1 MSEPIIAG
9 IQQVGVGVASA
20 PDAFDW
26 YRRHFGFDVRIF
38 DDVAEAPL
46 MRGYTGG
53 VVQRRRAILAVNMA
67 GGGGL
72 ELWQFLSR
80 TPAAPVTPVALG
92 HPGLFAARLKT
103 PDADAA
109 MRFLRDRGAEIASV
123 TMERDPDGVRHFFV
137 RDPFGNHFD
146 VAEHRERFTN
156 TAHPI
161 GGVYGVMIGV
171 SDADRSVAF
180 YRFVLG
186 FDRVIFDATDRFADL
201 AAVPGGIAMV
211 RRVRLGRSTPPV
223 GPFSALLGAAHVE
236 LVQTLDR
243 FMPRIY
249 DGRFWGDLGFI
260 HVCFDVSGSDA
271 IHARASAA
279 GRPATVDSA
288 GSFDMGEAA
297 GRFSYVED
305 PDGTLVELVE
315 THKVPVLKK
324 LGWYID
330 LRKRPA
336 DRALPK
342 WMVRSLAFNRVRD

>member
-1 MSEPIIAG
+1 MSEPAIAG
-9 IQQVGVGVASA
+9 IQQVGIGVASA
-20 PDAFDW
+20 DEAFDW

-38 DDVAEAPL
+38 DDAADAPL

-72 ELWQFLSR
+72 EIWQFLSR
-80 TPAAPVTPVALG
+80 VPAAPITPVALG
-92 HPGLFAARLKT
+92 HRGLFAARLKT
-103 PDADAA
+103 RDADAA
-109 MRFLRDRGAEIASV
+109 LCFLRDRGAALVSTTIR
-123 TMERDPDGVRHFFV
+123 RDPDGVRHFFA

-146 VAEHRERFTN
+146 VAEHPERFAN

-161 GGVYGVMIGV
+161 GGVQGVMVGV
-171 SDADRSVAF
+171 SDADRSAAF
-180 YRFVLG
+180 YRSVLG
-186 FDRVIFDATDRFADL
+186 FDRVLFDLTDRFTDL
-201 AAVPGGIAMV
+201 ASVPGGTDTV
-211 RRVRLGRSTPPV
+211 RRVRLARSRPPA

-236 LVQTLDR
+236 LVQSLNR
-243 FMPRIY
+243 SMPRIY
-249 DGRFWGDLGFI
+249 DGRYWGDLGLI
-260 HVCFDVSGSDA
+260 HVCFDVRGTDA
-271 IHARASAA
+271 IHAQAFDV

-315 THKVPVLKK
+315 THKVPVLKR

>member
-1 MSEPIIAG
+1 MSDPVVAG
-9 IQQVGVGVASA
+9 IQQVGIGVASA
-20 PDAFDW
+20 PDAFEW

-38 DDVAEAPL
+38 DDAAEAPL

-53 VVQRRRAILAVNMA
+53 VVQRRRAILAINMA

-72 ELWQFLSR
+72 EIWQFVGRS
-80 TPAAPVTPVALG
+80 PAAPATPIALG
-92 HPGLFAARLKT
+92 HLGIFAAQLKT

-109 MRFLRDRGAEIASV
+109 MRVLRGRGVAIAGA
-123 TMERDPDGVRHFFV
+123 TTTRDPDGVPHFFA

-146 VAEHRERFTN
+146 IVEHGERFTN
-156 TAHPI
+156 TTHPI
-161 GGVYGVMIGV
+161 GGVCGVMLGV
-171 SDADRSVAF
+171 SDADRSAAF
-180 YRFVLG
+180 YRAVLG

-201 AAVPGGIAMV
+201 AAVPGGNTLV
-211 RRVRLGRSTPPV
+211 RRVRLARSTPPA
-223 GPFSALLGAAHVE
+223 GPFSALLGTAHIE
-236 LVQTLDR
+236 LVQAVDR
-243 FMPRIY
+243 SMPRIY

-260 HVCFDVSGSDA
+260 HVCFDVRGTDA
-271 IHARASAA
+271 IHARASADA
-279 GRPATVDSA
+279 RPPTVDSA

-305 PDGTLVELVE
+305 PDRTLVELVE

-342 WMVRSLAFNRVRD
+342 WMVRSLALNRVRD